1 MTAAITCAPSGAQ
14 DRLARA
20 RRALK
25 MAEER
30 AGLRPPGALE
40 VQRAMSSGSFG
51 SFGSSASPASP
62 ASSVPGGA
70 PAGSLAAS
78 LMTFMASP
86 DSGVLSLQGSAT
98 LLLAVLALRQGSS
111 GWCGVI
117 GGDDLGWCAATEIG
131 LDLNR
136 VLSVPRSTLDD
147 ASTLTVASTLLDGV
161 DALLI
166 GASSTERLRPQH
178 RRRLLAR
185 ARERGRLILTPA
197 PWEGARTLQAG
208 SLAPDAGIGD
218 GVPTQPPVEPS
229 ADGVVVPIGR
239 GAPAA
244 VAQGAGQA
252 VEMPAGYLRR
262 LSWTLTDPQRPHLTT
277 RSPLTVS
284 LSARGIQTGYHDDVE
299 PAPRQQEAAG

>member
-1 MTAAITCAPSGAQ
+1 MTAAITRAPSGAQ

-40 VQRAMSSGSFG
+40 VQRAMFSGSFG
-51 SFGSSASPASP
+51 SFASP

-70 PAGSLAAS
+70 PAGSPAAS
-78 LMTFMASP
+78 LMTLVASL

-136 VLSVPRSTLDD
+136 VLSVPTSTLDD

-166 GASSTERLRPQH
+166 GASATERLRLQH
-178 RRRLLAR
+178 RK
-185 ARERGRLILTPA
+185 
-197 PWEGARTLQAG
+197 
-208 SLAPDAGIGD
+208 
-218 GVPTQPPVEPS
+218 
-229 ADGVVVPIGR
+229 IGR
-239 GAPAA
+239 AH
-244 VAQGAGQA
+244 V
-252 VEMPAGYLRR
+252 
-262 LSWTLTDPQRPHLTT
+262 
-277 RSPLTVS
+277 
-284 LSARGIQTGYHDDVE
+284 
-299 PAPRQQEAAG
+299 